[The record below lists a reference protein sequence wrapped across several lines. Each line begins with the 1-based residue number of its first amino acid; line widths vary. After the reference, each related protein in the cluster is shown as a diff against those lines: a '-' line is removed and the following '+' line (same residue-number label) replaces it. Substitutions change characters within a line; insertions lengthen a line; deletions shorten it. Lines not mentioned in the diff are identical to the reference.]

1 MVKVSVI
8 IPLYNSAK
16 YVDELA
22 VNLNK
27 QNYHSAQFILIDD
40 GSIDGT
46 EMLLREHPLVKAD
59 KRFEI
64 YSIANGGVSGARN
77 YGLIQAKGKY
87 IIFLD
92 GDDYFD
98 EKLISSYVEAIESK
112 DTDIDFFKITLVDEM
127 KNAPLP
133 DKFQLNYGSAVKDT
147 VVGQE
152 ELLSYLCDGTIKGYP
167 VAYISKLELW
177 QNVSFPEKYRVN
189 EDLSALFQLISETT
203 HLKARIHDETHYDYI
218 MHEDSAVHSMSLEDM
233 VNVNNLLHNIETS
246 ILVQK
251 GHKEKISDMRFVE
264 NIGHLIWATKYAS
277 SVHKKL
283 FRFEILKRLPFAKV
297 SSKLKMKAVMVTIAS
312 MILNGKSFE
321 RAYEFVLKRQLQ

>member
-8 IPLYNSAK
+8 VPLYNFAK

-27 QNYHSAQFILIDD
+27 QNYNSAQFILIDD

-77 YGLIQAKGKY
+77 YGLTQAKGKY

-98 EKLISSYVEAIESK
+98 EKLISSYVEAIESE

-133 DKFQLNYGSAVKDT
+133 DKFQLNYGSAVKDK

-233 VNVNNLLHNIETS
+233 VTLTIYY
-246 ILVQK
+246 I
-251 GHKEKISDMRFVE
+251 
-264 NIGHLIWATKYAS
+264 
-277 SVHKKL
+277 
-283 FRFEILKRLPFAKV
+283 ILKHQFWCRRV
-297 SSKLKMKAVMVTIAS
+297 I
-312 MILNGKSFE
+312 
-321 RAYEFVLKRQLQ
+321 KRKYRICDLWKTSAT